1 MGSLNLN
8 QVSPEFQGRS
18 GDFRKVCFLEE
29 LVFEARSRFQEI
41 TVLRGERVRAVVPKR
56 RSGVGLSMTV
66 GKPSGMLG
74 QGFCH
79 GAG

>member
-1 MGSLNLN
+1 MS
-8 QVSPEFQGRS
+8 QEFQGRS

-29 LVFEARSRFQEI
+29 LEFEARSRFHEI
-41 TVLRGERVRAVVPKR
+41 KVSRSEWVRVAVPKG
-56 RSGVGLSMTV
+56 RSGAGLKMAV
-66 GKPSGMLG
+66 GKQSGMWG